1 MNINS
6 RFEIAAWIPGLVDP
20 FVARAHAGDSISVNE
35 ELCAGESGKYI
46 HAAFFDLLAE
56 PSRELV

>member
-1 MNINS
+1 M
-6 RFEIAAWIPGLVDP
+6 VDP